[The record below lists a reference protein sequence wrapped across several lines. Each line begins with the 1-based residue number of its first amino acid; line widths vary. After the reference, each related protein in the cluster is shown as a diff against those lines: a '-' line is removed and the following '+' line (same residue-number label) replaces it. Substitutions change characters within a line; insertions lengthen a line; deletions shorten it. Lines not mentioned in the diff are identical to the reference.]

1 MGQVTFVEHDGTQ
14 HVVDIEDGQSLMQ
27 LAVDNLVPGIDAD
40 CGGSCACGT
49 CHVIVDGNWI
59 DKTGAPSTDD
69 EIQMLDLTPERAET
83 SRLAC
88 QISISEEMDGMVVKL
103 PEFQM

>member
-1 MGQVTFVEHDGTQ
+1 MGNIRFIEHDGTE
-14 HVVDIEDGQSLMQ
+14 HTAEIEEGKSLMQ
-27 LAVDNLVPGIDAD
+27 AALDNAVPGIDAD

-49 CHVIVDGNWI
+49 CHVIVDRRWLDN
-59 DKTGAPSTDD
+59 TGAISSI
-69 EIQMLDLTPERAET
+69 EEQMLDLTPEKEET

-88 QISISEEMDGMVVKL
+88 QITLSEAMDGMVVRL